1 MSYGKMLLVSW
12 DKHETVVLSHL
23 FRYFSGEA
31 FVDVTVWCPGRRF
44 KAHRVILSACSA
56 YLERV
61 LLEQPSCGGE
71 PVTVVLHG
79 VEAEDMRRLLE
90 LMYRGRTHVP
100 AGELPRFLDTAAALG
115 VRLLQSAA
123 LRVCAATDGG
133 TDAAADA
140 EVTPEPPAD
149 ASPAAPLTPP
159 NGEATQSAPHSDDLH
174 METNYP
180 SEKVINE
187 TAELL
192 TMGSTPT
199 CTSISSVSQS
209 QDSSID
215 GHQADDAAAD
225 GSGASAMPPPAQPPL
240 PPAPL
245 PPPPPPLPVSSLPPT
260 ADGLRLSPPVLPAP
274 LPQQPSTVDWSHVPP
289 PPQTHLP
296 AVSFPRL
303 RERAEPTST
312 ELGAAVQRRGD
323 SDTGCDSGYS
333 TPASV
338 AKHDAPAPMATAHA
352 DSSLHGH
359 VAPGSKPHG
368 ADRGYDANTS
378 ASQAEKFTG
387 LWVKSDDQ
395 DGSIHHSPQP
405 RVPPWETQPYSL
417 PLQHQVNPKDG
428 GTPLKDPTSGGFSS
442 SDASDHEQQQRAR
455 FSPPDGRPR
464 YAAHAPPP
472 VPAPGPAP
480 AAGRAQPPWSPTS
493 AALVKQLE
501 EVSLTQRPAVQASSP
516 PRVFTELLPPETG
529 SQPSDGASFA
539 VSSTDERQDTQRPEL
554 KHERSTKPAYAAG
567 DEPPL
572 QTESSLLP
580 QDQQRQ
586 FFEEN
591 APDDPPKSKSK
602 DGKENICETCC
613 KKFATR
619 YSLKVHERTH
629 TGEKPHLCTQCG
641 KRFSQ
646 RRNYRYHLSLHSG
659 SREFEASCPE
669 CGKVFSDRGYLSSHM
684 KIHRDQREYACTEC
698 GRRFNQRVA
707 YNMHMRTHSG
717 ERPHRCNVCDK
728 AFSRKVLLS
737 QHMRT
742 HTGEKPF
749 VCQVCG
755 KRFSDRSNMALHAR
769 SHSGLRPYL
778 CAHCGCSFSKKD
790 HLRAHVA
797 CHVGAV
803 AADEGLLTLSDES
816 SPPPGAVGPP
826 RITSVII
833 STAPSV
839 VPATTVT
846 SLPPLPPPPLQP
858 PPPPPPL
865 APPPPLSISLPPQNI
880 GAPQFAVT

>member
-1 MSYGKMLLVSW
+1 MRPQHLLFSCRLLSKMSYGKMLLVSW

-71 PVTVVLHG
+71 TVTVVLHG
-79 VEAEDMRRLLE
+79 VEAEDMSRLLE

-123 LRVCAATDGG
+123 LRV
-133 TDAAADA
+133 
-140 EVTPEPPAD
+140 
-149 ASPAAPLTPP
+149 
-159 NGEATQSAPHSDDLH
+159 
-174 METNYP
+174 
-180 SEKVINE
+180 
-187 TAELL
+187 
-192 TMGSTPT
+192 
-199 CTSISSVSQS
+199 QS
-209 QDSSID
+209 QESSID
-215 GHQADDAAAD
+215 GHQADDVAAD
-225 GSGASAMPPPAQPPL
+225 GPGASAMPPPAPPPL

-289 PPQTHLP
+289 PPQMHLP
-296 AVSFPRL
+296 GVSFPRL

-312 ELGAAVQRRGD
+312 ELGPPVQRRGD
-323 SDTGCDSGYS
+323 SNTGCDSGYS
-333 TPASV
+333 TPAGV

-352 DSSLHGH
+352 DTSLQGH
-359 VAPGSKPHG
+359 AAPGSKPHG
-368 ADRGYDANTS
+368 TDCRYDANTS

-387 LWVKSDDQ
+387 LWVD
-395 DGSIHHSPQP
+395 
-405 RVPPWETQPYSL
+405 
-417 PLQHQVNPKDG
+417 PKDG
-428 GTPLKDPTSGGFSS
+428 STPLKEPSSGGFPS
-442 SDASDHEQQQRAR
+442 SDAPDHEQQQRAR
-455 FSPPDGRPR
+455 FSPPDGRLR
-464 YAAHAPPP
+464 YAA
-472 VPAPGPAP
+472 
-480 AAGRAQPPWSPTS
+480 AQPPWSPTS

-501 EVSLTQRPAVQASSP
+501 EVSLTQRPAAQASSP

-539 VSSTDERQDTQRPEL
+539 VSSTDERQDSQRPEL
-554 KHERSTKPAYAAG
+554 KHERSTKPAYGAS

-572 QTESSLLP
+572 QTQSPLLP

-586 FFEEN
+586 FFEGN
-591 APDDPPKSKSK
+591 APDDPPKLKSK

-737 QHMRT
+737 QHVRT

-803 AADEGLLTLSDES
+803 AADEGQLALSDES
-816 SPPPGAVGPP
+816 SPPPGALGPP

-846 SLPPLPPPPLQP
+846 SLPPLQPPPLQP

-865 APPPPLSISLPPQNI
+865 APPPPLPISLPPQNI
-880 GAPQFAVT
+880 GASQFAVT

>member
-1 MSYGKMLLVSW
+1 MRPQHLLFSCRLLSKMSYGKMLLVSW

-123 LRVCAATDGG
+123 LRVCAAADGG
-133 TDAAADA
+133 AAAATDADA
-140 EVTPEPPAD
+140 EATPKPQAD
-149 ASPAAPLTPP
+149 ASPAAPQTPP
-159 NGEATQSAPHSDDLH
+159 IGEATQSAPHSDDLR

-192 TMGSTPT
+192 TMGSTPI
-199 CTSISSVSQS
+199 CSSVSPVSQS

-215 GHQADDAAAD
+215 GNQADDAAAD
-225 GSGASAMPPPAQPPL
+225 GPGASAMPPPAPPPL
-240 PPAPL
+240 PSAPL
-245 PPPPPPLPVSSLPPT
+245 PPPPPPPPVSSLPPT

-296 AVSFPRL
+296 GVSFPRL

-312 ELGAAVQRRGD
+312 ELGPAVQRRGD

-352 DSSLHGH
+352 DTSLQGH

-368 ADRGYDANTS
+368 ADCRYDANTS

-417 PLQHQVNPKDG
+417 PLQHQ
-428 GTPLKDPTSGGFSS
+428 
-442 SDASDHEQQQRAR
+442 
-455 FSPPDGRPR
+455 
-464 YAAHAPPP
+464 
-472 VPAPGPAP
+472 
-480 AAGRAQPPWSPTS
+480 
-493 AALVKQLE
+493 
-501 EVSLTQRPAVQASSP
+501 
-516 PRVFTELLPPETG
+516 
-529 SQPSDGASFA
+529 
-539 VSSTDERQDTQRPEL
+539 
-554 KHERSTKPAYAAG
+554 
-567 DEPPL
+567 
-572 QTESSLLP
+572 
-580 QDQQRQ
+580 
-586 FFEEN
+586 
-591 APDDPPKSKSK
+591 
-602 DGKENICETCC
+602 
-613 KKFATR
+613 
-619 YSLKVHERTH
+619 VHERTH

-803 AADEGLLTLSDES
+803 AADEGQLALSDES

-880 GAPQFAVT
+880 GASQFAVT